1 MALPLD
7 DFIRRITGQPMSL
20 PGAVSPS
27 APVNAPTPTVA
38 TVAAPT
44 MQQTQQQDFN
54 NAMLGRMGQLGMMLV
69 AAGQRMTPRE
79 RATILAQAPQYMDGV
94 QADMANAA
102 QARLMATRA
111 QQEQIDQA
119 RQAAI
124 DAKLSDPKF
133 LAGLGLK
140 PEMAEA
146 LGSAGVRKLLENQAL
161 ANTPDAILNR
171 QRVQAEINHLN
182 APAKASD
189 PYTDTMNRERA
200 QFDARME
207 QGKKLNL
214 QGEDLTQFASTGKIQ
229 TANEKQTQDQAN
241 AALFSRRMDE
251 ANQIISNP
259 DIQKYGMGVRGTM
272 NRANAAIP
280 IIGNAFLDPQYQ
292 QFDQAKR
299 DFINA
304 VMRRES
310 GAKID
315 PTEFDNADKQYFPQ
329 VGDSDQV
336 LRQKEAN
343 RSTAIKGIY
352 DAAAPQY
359 RRTTPLGA
367 SQPASAPSAQNA
379 PKQGDVIKG
388 YRFKGGNPA
397 DRNSW
402 EPAQ

>member
-1 MALPLD
+1 
-7 DFIRRITGQPMSL
+7 
-20 PGAVSPS
+20 
-27 APVNAPTPTVA
+27 
-38 TVAAPT
+38 
-44 MQQTQQQDFN
+44 MQQTQQHDFN

-146 LGSAGVRKLLENQAL
+146 LGPAGVRKLLENQAL

-189 PYTDTMNRERA
+189 PYTDTINRERA

-367 SQPASAPSAQNA
+367 SQPASTPSAQNA